1 MRLVLASA
9 SPRRRELL
17 SGICSQFEVV
27 PSEIDETLENGPTP
41 EGVAELALRKAR
53 AVAARA
59 GEAVVLAAD
68 TLVVL
73 DGTALGKPAD
83 PEEAR
88 AMLRRLRGREHEVI
102 TGVAVV
108 DSRTGREASLAVV
121 SRVRMAAYSDATLD
135 AYVASGAPLDKAGA
149 YAIQDLGGALVE
161 RLAGSYANVVGLP
174 VEETRRLLA
183 DFGVRVSSPDAP

>member
-1 MRLVLASA
+1 MLASA

-17 SGICSQFEVV
+17 RDICSQFEVV
-27 PSEIDETLENGPTP
+27 PSEIDEALDDGPTP
-41 EGVAELALRKAR
+41 EAVAGLALRKAR

-68 TLVVL
+68 TVVVL
-73 DGTALGKPAD
+73 DGAALGKPAD

-88 AMLRRLRGREHEVI
+88 AMLRRLRGREHKVI

-121 SRVRMAAYSDATLD
+121 SRVRMAVYSDTTLEG
-135 AYVASGAPLDKAGA
+135 YVASGAPLDKAGA

-161 RLAGSYANVVGLP
+161 RLVGSYTNVVGLP